1 MLATVSYPGSQS
13 RPPIRLS
20 VGASTAVKVLVVVIG
35 LVGLLLSGLFVAI
48 AWFGGTLARDILRR
62 FEDSSAPGDPGASLA
77 ENAGVVGS
85 IFTVFGFCALP
96 FALLLGYVLL
106 LTLRRSAWLQGTTVT
121 MRGAFTTKRVDLSTA
136 DVQGDTVS
144 YRQRHTGPMAN
155 YVTVYIVP
163 ALAARD
169 RRTGTKI
176 KIPMRGQGLKRLPS
190 DQLRA
195 LVNAMMSGR
204 TQSDPNYPTAA
215 ALADSMLSMAAN
227 PFPV

>member
-13 RPPIRLS
+13 PTQIRLS
-20 VGASTAVKVLVVVIG
+20 VGASTGMKIVVVVIG
-35 LVGLLLSGLFVAI
+35 VVGLALSGLFVAI
-48 AWFGGTLARDILRR
+48 AWLGGTLARNVLGGIDG
-62 FEDSSAPGDPGASLA
+62 SSAPGDPSAGFASSAGA
-77 ENAGVVGS
+77 VGS
-85 IFTVFGFCALP
+85 IFTVFGFCAVP
-96 FALLLGYVLL
+96 FALLMGYIIL

-121 MRGAFTTKRVDLSTA
+121 MRGALTTKRVDLSTA
-136 DVQGDTVS
+136 VVQGDTVS
-144 YRQRHTGPMAN
+144 YRQHHTGPMAN
-155 YVTVYIVP
+155 YVTVYSIP

-169 RRTGTKI
+169 RRTGAKI
-176 KIPMRGQGLKRLPS
+176 KIPLHGQGLKRLPS

-204 TQSDPNYPTAA
+204 TQADPNYPTAA

>member
-1 MLATVSYPGSQS
+1 
-13 RPPIRLS
+13 
-20 VGASTAVKVLVVVIG
+20 
-35 LVGLLLSGLFVAI
+35 
-48 AWFGGTLARDILRR
+48 
-62 FEDSSAPGDPGASLA
+62 
-77 ENAGVVGS
+77 
-85 IFTVFGFCALP
+85 
-96 FALLLGYVLL
+96 
-106 LTLRRSAWLQGTTVT
+106 VT

-136 DVQGDTVS
+136 DVQGDTVQ
-144 YRQRHTGPMAN
+144 YRQHHTGPMAN
-155 YVTVYIVP
+155 YVTVYSIP

-204 TQSDPNYPTAA
+204 SQGDPNYRTAA

>member
-1 MLATVSYPGSQS
+1 MLATVSYPGSYS

-20 VGASTAVKVLVVVIG
+20 VGASTAVKVVVVVIG
-35 LVGLLLSGLFVAI
+35 LIGLAMSGLFVAV
-48 AWFGGTLARDILRR
+48 AWLGGTLASNALGGIDG
-62 FEDSSAPGDPGASLA
+62 SSAPGDPGAGLA
-77 ENAGVVGS
+77 ENAGAIGS

-96 FALLLGYVLL
+96 FALLLGYLVL
-106 LTLRRSAWLQGTTVT
+106 LTLRRSAWLQGTMVS
-121 MRGAFTTKRVDLSTA
+121 MRGAFRTKRVDLSTA
-136 DVQGDTVS
+136 EVQGDTVS
-144 YRQRHTGPMAN
+144 YRQHHTGPMAN
-155 YVTVYIVP
+155 YVTVYTVP

-176 KIPMRGQGLKRLPS
+176 KIPLRGQGLKRLPS

-195 LVNAMMSGR
+195 LVDAMMSDR
-204 TQSDPNYPTAA
+204 TPADPNYPTAA